1 MSSIETYYGHTHKCK
16 QPSNKTNNYQNN
28 TNNTYNN
35 NNNTRS
41 INQSINE
48 HNQNNST
55 LALGGECCGA
65 DSCCCLT
72 SSISQSI
79 NQSHTTQSSYKN
91 THNTPTHQRTY
102 CALLWQSVN
111 QSITQ
116 YTPLCS
122 LFWRC
127 LCPALT
133 SPTTRL
139 IYVSHLYC
147 KTV

>member
-28 TNNTYNN
+28 TNNTY

-79 NQSHTTQSSYKN
+79 NHTPHSHHTQTHTT
-91 THNTPTHQRTY
+91 HPTHQRTI
-102 CALLWQSVN
+102 CAPLWQSVN
-111 QSITQ
+111 QSINHTIHPTL
-116 YTPLCS
+116 YPVLALSLSRSHFTNNSPHLCIS
-122 LFWRC
+122 FVL
-127 LCPALT
+127 
-133 SPTTRL
+133 
-139 IYVSHLYC
+139 
-147 KTV
+147 